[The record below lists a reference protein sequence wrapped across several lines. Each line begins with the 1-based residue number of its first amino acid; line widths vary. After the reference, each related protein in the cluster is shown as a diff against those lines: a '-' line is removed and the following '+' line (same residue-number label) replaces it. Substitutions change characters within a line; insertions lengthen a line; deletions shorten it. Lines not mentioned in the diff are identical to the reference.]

1 MLLVASKSNQYL
13 RLEDSVPDNSVVLK
27 ESLAIIIQRQVS
39 CGGGLGGERP
49 GAGLSDAWARHEAVL
64 WDVPTWLNDD
74 GAVVDV
80 DISAC
85 THQGVGGNNCIQ

>member
-49 GAGLSDAWARHEAVL
+49 GAGLSDA
-64 WDVPTWLNDD
+64 
-74 GAVVDV
+74 
-80 DISAC
+80 
-85 THQGVGGNNCIQ
+85 